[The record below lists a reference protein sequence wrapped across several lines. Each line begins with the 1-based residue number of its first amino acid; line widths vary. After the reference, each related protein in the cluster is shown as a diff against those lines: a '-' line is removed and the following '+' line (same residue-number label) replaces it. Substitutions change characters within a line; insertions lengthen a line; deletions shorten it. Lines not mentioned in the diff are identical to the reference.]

1 MQQTNSKFIRFLRRG
16 TTSPLYGLVAMVL
29 SALTIT
35 LLVSFAVHRHGG
47 GMEPWAIAPLIL
59 AILVGVLGMLWI
71 DSWSEQRRWRAGDR
85 KGRITKLTTSLQDAL
100 SLIDSIRR
108 DIEDRQETLRQLES
122 RATYQREVSKL
133 TEVEATAVRSLLQD
147 ELHRQERTS
156 FIRSVL
162 LGAFFFGLGVAA
174 SVLIR

>member
-1 MQQTNSKFIRFLRRG
+1 
-16 TTSPLYGLVAMVL
+16 
-29 SALTIT
+29 
-35 LLVSFAVHRHGG
+35 
-47 GMEPWAIAPLIL
+47 
-59 AILVGVLGMLWI
+59 MLWI

-133 TEVEATAVRSLLQD
+133 TEVEATAVSSLLQD